1 MDSKIRSVI
10 SNLRGNQNRRLDRN
24 RASSSENKPSS
35 TARPSNRNTDRA
47 ARPNRPAPR
56 TDTTLL
62 DIHDRFDLPKPSEP
76 SEPPFGGRTGPVA
89 IPINPNAPGADNFIP
104 PHEYYEHIKEQR
116 ENWGGEPAGPVAI
129 PRNPNAPSADEFT
142 LPHEVE
148 RFKHILRHPPV
159 GTVPEG
165 NIPVNVDDIGV
176 DIFPEDWGQV
186 VWEEPLV
193 HIHPDKAREWA
204 E

>member
-24 RASSSENKPSS
+24 RAASSENKPSS
-35 TARPSNRNTDRA
+35 TAQPTNRNADQTV
-47 ARPNRPAPR
+47 RPNRPTRR

-62 DIHDRFDLPKPSEP
+62 DIHDRFDLPKPA
-76 SEPPFGGRTGPVA
+76 EPPFGGRTGPVA

-116 ENWGGEPAGPVAI
+116 EHRGGESAGPVAI
-129 PRNPNAPSADEFT
+129 PRNPNAPGADNFI
-142 LPHEVE
+142 LPHELE
-148 RFKHILRHPPV
+148 RIKDRLHHLPV

-165 NIPVNVDDIGV
+165 NIPVSVDDIGV

-193 HIHPDKAREWA
+193 HVHPDKAREWV